1 MKDMTDDKTIDFI
14 KIDNLGIER
23 RIRQEQEQFFMQT
36 IWELQDAS
44 LSKTD
49 LKIFWWILNNVQKQR
64 AEETPEDEPL
74 KPFINF
80 DIDIQAVA
88 KIAEVAV
95 PNIHRTLRKLEKTFL
110 TKDQNKKYSLK
121 FKSQ

>member
-1 MKDMTDDKTIDFI
+1 MKDTLDEKTIDFI
-14 KIDNLGIER
+14 KTDKTEMER
-23 RIRQEQEQFFMQT
+23 RIRQEQEQFFTQT
-36 IWELQDAS
+36 IWELQNAN

-49 LKIFWWILNNVQKQR
+49 LKIFWWILIEVQKQQ
-64 AEETPEDEPL
+64 AKETSEDESM

-80 DIDIQAVA
+80 DIDIPAIA
-88 KIAEVAV
+88 KTAEIAV

-121 FKSQ
+121 FNS